1 MQRGGRVLILLGL
14 ILGVITGG
22 MVFMITR
29 APAPKVETVPV
40 VVAAQ
45 DIPERV
51 IIEPSMLEI
60 KQWPA
65 ETAPPGA
72 VSRVEDVIGKASQTR
87 IFNGE
92 PILTPKLVEIKEASR
107 ASFRI
112 PPGMVAFSI
121 PASEVS
127 TAGGA
132 IQAGDLVDIL
142 VSLEILEYDLRGNE
156 SKPQYTTQLVL
167 QNVPVLHV
175 GTWTPPPEKAGG
187 QTMPQ
192 AGRPSEVKT
201 ITLLVSQQDALVL
214 KYAKERGNI
223 DLALRAFNDQELVVT
238 ESVYVRYMVERF
250 KFARPPIIQRQQA
263 TTTGK

>member
-1 MQRGGRVLILLGL
+1 MQRSGRVLILLGL
-14 ILGVITGG
+14 ILGLITAG

-40 VVAAQ
+40 VVASQ

-51 IIEPSMLEI
+51 IIEPSMLGI
-60 KQWPA
+60 KQWPV
-65 ETAPPGA
+65 ETVPPGA
-72 VSRVEDVIGKASQTR
+72 VSRVEDVVGKASQTK

-92 PILTPKLVEIKEASR
+92 PILMAKIIGIEEARR
-107 ASFRI
+107 ASFRV

-132 IQAGDLVDIL
+132 IQAGDLVDVL
-142 VSLEILEYDLRGNE
+142 VSLEILEYDLKGNE

-175 GTWTPPPEKAGG
+175 GAWTPPSEKAGG

-192 AGRPSEVKT
+192 AGRLSEAKT

-214 KYAKERGNI
+214 KYAKERGSI

-238 ESVYVRYMVERF
+238 ESVYVKYMVERF
-250 KFARPPIIQRQQA
+250 KFAKPPIIQRQQ
-263 TTTGK
+263 TITTGK